1 MAFVQYFLFY
11 CLVIASEINTLHNI
25 YFIINLWEEKYLSQ
39 FNSKVIDFIINCKMS
54 TFEIRDK
61 HVRHDQMKTFHKN
74 LTE

>member
-11 CLVIASEINTLHNI
+11 CLVIASLHNI

-39 FNSKVIDFIINCKMS
+39 LNSKVIDSIINCKMS
-54 TFEIRDK
+54 TFETDK
-61 HVRHDQMKTFHKN
+61 HVRHDQMKTVYKN